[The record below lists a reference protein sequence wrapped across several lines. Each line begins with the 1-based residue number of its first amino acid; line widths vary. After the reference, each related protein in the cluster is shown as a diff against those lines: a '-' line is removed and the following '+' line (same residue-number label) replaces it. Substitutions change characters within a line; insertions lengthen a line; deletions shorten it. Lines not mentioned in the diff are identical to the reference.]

1 MIKRFGVACLLAL
14 APTVAAQELKAD
26 GYCRDGKP
34 HGAYELR
41 GASGQIRAAGAF
53 ANGKRTGSFLFW
65 SSGGAR
71 IAQLPFENDRLS
83 GTLAL
88 WYLPAQPPRKG
99 EARPKLEAVYVDGK
113 LSGMKRSW
121 FPDGRLR
128 AEFRYDAGTLVEA
141 RAFSQAGAPLTG
153 PEALALAGR
162 DAASDDA
169 FLASLESLVR
179 PHPPGCENGSERDE
193 KAPPRGG

>member
-1 MIKRFGVACLLAL
+1 MMRGVGVACLLAL
-14 APTVAAQELKAD
+14 APTVAAQDFKAD
-26 GYCRDGKP
+26 GYCRDGQP

-41 GASGQIRAAGAF
+41 AASGQLRAAGAF

-71 IAQLPFENDRLS
+71 IALLPFDHDRLA

-88 WYLPAQPPRKG
+88 WYLPAASERMG
-99 EARPKLEAVYVDGK
+99 EGRPKLEATYVAGK

-121 FPDGRLR
+121 YPDGRMR
-128 AEFRYDAGTLVEA
+128 AAFLYEAGALLEA
-141 RAFSQAGAPLTG
+141 RAFSPTGAPLS
-153 PEALALAGR
+153 PVQAKALAAR
-162 DAASDDA
+162 DAVDDDA
-169 FLASLESLVR
+169 YFATLEDFVR
-179 PHPPGCENGSERDE
+179 NHPPRCDNSSERDE